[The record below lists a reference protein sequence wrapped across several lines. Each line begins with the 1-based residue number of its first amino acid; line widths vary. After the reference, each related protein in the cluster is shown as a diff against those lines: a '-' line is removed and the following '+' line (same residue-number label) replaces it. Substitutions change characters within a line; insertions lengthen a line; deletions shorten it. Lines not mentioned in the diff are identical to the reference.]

1 MSRFFYDAE
10 SARPYVGLNV
20 ARQMLAQIDE
30 ARLQLRLSRA
40 EFARRAIAEYLE
52 RLPITR

>member
-1 MSRFFYDAE
+1 MARFFYDAD
-10 SARPYVGLNV
+10 STRPYVGLNV

-40 EFARRAIAEYLE
+40 EFVRQAIAAYLARPPARR
-52 RLPITR
+52 